1 MMKKTLSLMLAV
13 LTVIGLLSACVPQS
27 SAPTSETTLPSGTTQ
42 PSTEPSKTDP
52 TGESDPTDA
61 ATEPSTEATEPSTE
75 PTEPSIE
82 PTEPS
87 SEPTEPVTKPTEP
100 AAKPTEPTEPVT
112 KPTEPAP
119 KPPVH
124 THSYSSTVTKPT
136 CTSGGYTTYVCACG
150 DSYTSNP
157 TAAAGHNYKSTVTAP
172 TCTSGGYTTY
182 VCKTCS
188 HSYTD
193 NNTSAAG
200 HKWGN
205 WAVTKDPTY
214 TAAGT
219 KERKCSACGKTE
231 SASIPKLEMGPSE
244 MQQEVLRLVNIER
257 EKAGLAPLEYVFSL
271 QEAADLRASEIKQS
285 FSHTRPDGNSCFTV
299 LDGFNYYAAGEN
311 IAKGYRT
318 PEAVVEGWMNSD
330 GHRANILSPDFN
342 GIVIGFEDYHWVQL
356 FVGT

>member
-1 MMKKTLSLMLAV
+1 MKKAFSLMLTV
-13 LTVIGLLSACVPQS
+13 FTVIGLLAACAPQPS
-27 SAPTSETTLPSGTTQ
+27 TPTSENTLPSGTTQ
-42 PSTEPSKTDP
+42 PSTDSSETDP
-52 TGESDPTDA
+52 TEENNSTD
-61 ATEPSTEATEPSTE
+61 TVTDPSTEDTEPSTE
-75 PTEPSIE
+75 PTEPVIK

-87 SEPTEPVTKPTEP
+87 TEPTEPVTKPTEP
-100 AAKPTEPTEPVT
+100 STEPTEPVT

-124 THSYSSTVTKPT
+124 THSYSATVTKPT

-157 TAAAGHNYKSTVTAP
+157 TAAAGHNYKSTVTNP

-318 PEAVVEGWMNSD
+318 PEAVVEGWMNSN